1 MSDIKQAPFL
11 GLVGLGGGG
20 TGLTGGGSVA
30 KKTWVDDFFEI
41 YLRRSTGAVANV
53 NNGFDLSGDGGL
65 VWTKSRSNSFWNVL
79 YDTSRGGSYS
89 LTSNN
94 SNGQANNVAGPVTF
108 NSNGYSIAAGYAE
121 NNADTYTYADWVFKK
136 QKGFFDI
143 VEWSGNSSTNQ
154 TISHNLGCKP
164 GCIII
169 KSKSHTSQWP
179 VYHRAA
185 GDDKYLYLNEA
196 DTASSSG
203 SPDWSGT
210 TDTQFV
216 AQGAMSANENSYD
229 YVAYLFGGGVSSAS
243 GARSVNFSGSGQR
256 LDIADTTDLEI
267 GSSEFTMECWFRQDA
282 NSTSGS
288 GSHTLMSKWDN
299 DGRKEFIFRITEDGT
314 YGQCLHWLSSSD
326 GSTNN
331 AVITG
336 NSRIT
341 NGTWNHAAAT
351 RDSSGVIRLFLNGLL
366 QRNTATQASTHSNS
380 HEFMIGANG
389 SSGIEQ
395 FMDGDISN
403 VRFIKGQCLWTSS
416 FKPTHE
422 PLTTTSQGA
431 TASNVKLLCC
441 NQVSDGGSTVTPGT
455 IYAVGSPTGIPD
467 NPFDDLGGYI
477 FGDSGEENV
486 IKCGK
491 FIGNTSVDQEIYV
504 GWEPQYIMFKPLE
517 GAYNWSTFDCMR
529 GIVTEGNENYLY
541 PNLSNAE
548 YTAER
553 ISLTPTGFIVDANSG
568 VLLNENDKECAWMA
582 IRRPDGYV
590 GKPAEAGTDVL
601 TLTAGTSGAP
611 LFPSPNHIVDFALQK
626 SNYAS
631 GSADWSAV
639 SRLTQGFR
647 LETNTSDAEVANA
660 FQVGDYQ
667 HGWSSYTGGDG
678 TRFGF
683 LFKRHAGLDVVTYT
697 GLGSGSAPR
706 TFSHSLGRSPEMIWT
721 KGRGS
726 AFDWRVWHKD
736 LNSGG
741 ASAAAYN
748 IVLNSTGAQSANSDI
763 FGGSNNVLPTSTH
776 WTTGGN
782 AGINQS
788 GTTQITMLFASVNG
802 ISKCGSYDGS
812 GVSGLTVTT
821 GFAPRFLIIK
831 NITWTHGDWFVYD
844 TTRGW
849 ASGTNGEVLTLNNT
863 GAQSNSGTHK
873 TSPTSTGFSVDS
885 TDTAVNAS
893 GQKYIYYAHS

>member
-20 TGLTGGGSVA
+20 TGLTVGGSVD

-121 NNADTYTYADWVFKK
+121 NNASGYTYADWVFKK
-136 QKGFFDI
+136 QQGFFDI

-185 GDDKYLYLNEA
+185 GDEKYLYLNEA

-216 AQGAMSANENSYD
+216 AQGAMSANENGYD
-229 YVAYLFGGGVSSAS
+229 YVAYLFGGGESSAS
-243 GARSVNFSGSGQR
+243 GARSVKFNGGSQR
-256 LDIADTTDLEI
+256 LQIDDTTDLEI

-282 NSTSGS
+282 DSSSGS

-299 DGRKEFIFRITEDGT
+299 DGRKEFIFRITSDGT
-314 YGQCLHWLSSSD
+314 YGQCLHWLSSFD
-326 GSTNN
+326 GSTNDAN
-331 AVITG
+331 IVG

-351 RDSSGVIRLFLNGLL
+351 RDSSGVIRLFLNGVL
-366 QRNTATQASTHSNS
+366 QRNTHTQASTHSNS
-380 HEFMIGANG
+380 HEFMMGANG

-441 NQVSDGGSTVTPGT
+441 NQVLDSGSTVTPGT
-455 IYAVGSPTGIPD
+455 IVAVGGPTGIPD
-467 NPFDDLGGYI
+467 SPFDDLGGYI

-491 FIGNTSVDQEIYV
+491 FLGFTGADQEIYI

-517 GAYNWSTFDCMR
+517 GAYNWSTFDCVR

-553 ISLTPTGFIVDANSG
+553 ISLTPTGFIVDASAG
-568 VLLNENDKECAWMA
+568 VLLNEDNKECAWMA

-590 GKPAEAGTDVL
+590 GKPAEAGTEAFQLD
-601 TLTAGTSGAP
+601 TGNSSSTIPTFDSN
-611 LFPSPNHIVDFALQK
+611 FIVDFALRRQTNGTDNWDT
-626 SNYAS
+626 S
-631 GSADWSAV
+631 
-639 SRLTQGFR
+639 SRLTGPKR
-647 LETNTSDAEVANA
+647 LKTNNSDAEGGAASAVFDSN
-660 FQVGDYQ
+660 VG
-667 HGWSSYTGGDG
+667 WNNGG
-678 TRFGF
+678 FGSNNTSWMW
-683 LFKRHAGLDVVTYT
+683 KRGQGFDVVTYT
-697 GLGSGSAPR
+697 GLGAGSAPR

-821 GFAPRFLIIK
+821 GFTPRFLIIK
-831 NITWTHGDWFVYD
+831 NVTWSSGDWFVYD

-849 ASGTNGEVLTLNNT
+849 ASGTNGEVLTLNTT